1 MVHWLRSLTLV
12 PAVAVCLLGAARDSE
27 AWRFNIPA
35 QSAIG
40 GLNAFS
46 RQASTVQI
54 LMSHETVR
62 ARRTNALKGDYTADA
77 GLSVLLQGSG
87 LQSRRTGPST
97 YSIVVA
103 RDQRRTSATLQTLP
117 GKHGRVSILAIGDQR

>member
-1 MVHWLRSLTLV
+1 MDGLRRFVLA
-12 PAVAVCLLGAARDSE
+12 PALAVCLLGAARDSE

-77 GLSVLLQGSG
+77 GLSVLLRGSG

-97 YSIVVA
+97 YSIVIA
-103 RDQRRTSATLQTLP
+103 RDQRRTSATRQERP
-117 GKHGRVSILAIGDQR
+117 GEHGQVSRLVKGDSL

>member
-1 MVHWLRSLTLV
+1 MHWSRFILLA
-12 PAVAVCLLGAARDSE
+12 PAIATCLLGAARDSE

-54 LMSHETVR
+54 LISHETVR

-77 GLSVLLQGSG
+77 GLSVLLRGSG
-87 LQSRRTGPST
+87 LESRRTGPST

-103 RDQRRTSATLQTLP
+103 RDQRLTSATLQARP
-117 GKHGRVSILAIGDQR
+117 GEHGPVSVLAKGDQR